1 MHMKAIQINGYGDNS
16 VVALNEK
23 ATKPKVSAGKILVEV
38 YSAAVNPVDWK
49 IREGYL
55 KGMMPLAFPATLGS
69 DFSGVVAEVGEGVTN
84 VKQGDEVYGMANA
97 MTGGSFA
104 EFAVVDAKALS
115 LKPTKATHTEA
126 ASLPLVGLSAW
137 QALVEQIN
145 LRKGQKILI
154 HGGAGGIGTITI
166 QLAKHLGAY
175 VATTAS
181 QKDIDYVK
189 GLGADEVIDY
199 QNVKF
204 EEKLKVYDAV
214 FDTAGGEAYRKSFQV
229 VKEGGIIVSMVEQPN
244 KELMTKHKVTAK
256 AQFTQPNA
264 DQLAKLASLVDDGII
279 KPRIDKSFSME
290 QAKDA
295 LAYQQ
300 TGSPQGKV
308 VIAIK

>member
-1 MHMKAIQINGYGDNS
+1 MHMKAIQINGYGNNS

-23 ATKPKVSAGKILVEV
+23 ATKPKVSAGKVLVEV
-38 YSAAVNPVDWK
+38 HAAGVNPVDWK

-97 MTGGSFA
+97 MAGGSFA
-104 EFAVVDAKALS
+104 EFTVVDAKSLS
-115 LKPTKATHTEA
+115 PKPTKVTHAEA
-126 ASLPLVGLSAW
+126 ASLPLVGLSTW
-137 QALVEQIN
+137 QALVEQIR
-145 LRKGQKILI
+145 LQKGQKILI
-154 HGGAGGIGTITI
+154 HGGAGGIGTIAI

-175 VATTAS
+175 VVATAS
-181 QKDIDYVK
+181 QADVDYVK

-199 QNVKF
+199 QSEKF
-204 EEKLKVYDAV
+204 EKKIKDYDAV
-214 FDTAGGEAYRKSFQV
+214 FDTAGGDAYQKSFQV

-244 KELMTKHKVTAK
+244 EELMAKYKITAK

-264 DQLAKLASLVDDGII
+264 DQLVKLASLVDDGII
-279 KPRIDKSFSME
+279 KPHVDKSFSME

-295 LAYQQ
+295 FDYQQ

>member
-1 MHMKAIQINGYGDNS
+1 MKAIQINGYGDNS

-38 YSAAVNPVDWK
+38 YSAGVNPVDWK

-84 VKQGDEVYGMANA
+84 VKQGDEVYGIANA

-104 EFAVVDAKALS
+104 EFIVVDAKALS
-115 LKPTKATHTEA
+115 LKPTRTTHTEA

-145 LRKGQKILI
+145 IRRGQKILV
-154 HGGAGGIGTITI
+154 HGGAGGIGTIAI
-166 QLAKHLGAY
+166 QLAKHLGVY
-175 VATTAS
+175 VTTTAS

-199 QNVKF
+199 QNVRF
-204 EEKLKVYDAV
+204 EEKLKAYDAV
-214 FDTAGGEAYRKSFQV
+214 FDTAGGEAYQKSFQV

-244 KELMTKHKVTAK
+244 KELMMKHKVTAK

-264 DQLAKLASLVDDGII
+264 DQLAKLASLVDNGVI
-279 KPRIDKSFSME
+279 KPHVDKSFSME
-290 QAKDA
+290 QAKEA
-295 LAYQQ
+295 FAYQQ

-308 VIAIK
+308 VITVK

>member
-1 MHMKAIQINGYGDNS
+1 MKAIQINGYGDNS
-16 VVALNEK
+16 VVVLNEK

-69 DFSGVVAEVGEGVTN
+69 DFSGVVAEVGEGVTS
-84 VKQGDEVYGMANA
+84 VKQGDEVYGIANA

-104 EFAVVDAKALS
+104 EFVVVDATALS
-115 LKPTKATHTEA
+115 LKPTRTTHTEA

-145 LRKGQKILI
+145 IRKGQKVLVR
-154 HGGAGGIGTITI
+154 GGAGGIGTIAI

-175 VATTAS
+175 VMTTAS

-204 EEKLKVYDAV
+204 EEKLKAYDAV
-214 FDTAGGEAYRKSFQV
+214 FDTAGGEAYRKSFQS

-244 KELMTKHKVTAK
+244 KELMMKYKVTAK

>member
-1 MHMKAIQINGYGDNS
+1 MKAIQINGYGDNS

-23 ATKPKVSAGKILVEV
+23 ADRPRVSAGKVLVEV
-38 YSAAVNPVDWK
+38 HAAGVNPVDWK

-69 DFSGVVAEVGEGVTN
+69 DFSGVVVEVGEGVTN

-104 EFAVVDAKALS
+104 EFTVVDAKSLS
-115 LKPTKATHTEA
+115 PKPTKATHAEA
-126 ASLPLVGLSAW
+126 ASLPLVGLSTW
-137 QALVEQIN
+137 QALVKQIR
-145 LRKGQKILI
+145 LQKGQKILI
-154 HGGAGGIGTITI
+154 HGGAGGIGTIAI

-175 VATTAS
+175 VVATAS
-181 QKDIDYVK
+181 QADVNYVK

-199 QNVKF
+199 QSEKF
-204 EEKLKVYDAV
+204 EKKIKNYDAV
-214 FDTAGGEAYRKSFQV
+214 FDTAGGDAYQKSFQV

-244 KELMTKHKVTAK
+244 EELMAKYKITAK

-264 DQLAKLASLVDDGII
+264 DQLVKLASLVDDGVI
-279 KPRIDKSFSME
+279 KPHVDKSFSME
-290 QAKDA
+290 QAKETFS
-295 LAYQQ
+295 YQQ

-308 VIAIK
+308 VITVK

>member
-1 MHMKAIQINGYGDNS
+1 MKAIQINGYGDNS

-38 YSAAVNPVDWK
+38 YSAGVNPVDWK

-84 VKQGDEVYGMANA
+84 VKQGDEVYGIANA

-104 EFAVVDAKALS
+104 EFIVVDAKALS
-115 LKPTKATHTEA
+115 LKPTRTTHTEA

-145 LRKGQKILI
+145 IRKGQKILV
-154 HGGAGGIGTITI
+154 HGGAGGIGTIAI
-166 QLAKHLGAY
+166 QLAKHLGVY
-175 VATTAS
+175 VTTTAS

-199 QNVKF
+199 QNVRF
-204 EEKLKVYDAV
+204 EEKLKAYDAV
-214 FDTAGGEAYRKSFQV
+214 FDTAGGEAYQKSFQV

-244 KELMTKHKVTAK
+244 KELMMKHKVTAK

-264 DQLAKLASLVDDGII
+264 DQLAKLASLVDNGVI
-279 KPRIDKSFSME
+279 KPHVDKSFSME
-290 QAKDA
+290 QAKETFS
-295 LAYQQ
+295 YQQ

-308 VIAIK
+308 VITVK

>member
-1 MHMKAIQINGYGDNS
+1 MKAIQINGYGDNS

-23 ATKPKVSAGKILVEV
+23 ATKPEVSTGKVLVEV
-38 YSAAVNPVDWK
+38 YSAGVNPVDWK

-154 HGGAGGIGTITI
+154 HGGAGGIGTIAI

-181 QKDIDYVK
+181 QKDTDYVK

-199 QNVKF
+199 NNEKF
-204 EEKLKVYDAV
+204 EEKIKGYDAV
-214 FDTAGGEAYRKSFQV
+214 FDTAGGEAYQKSFQV

-244 KELMTKHKVTAK
+244 EELMAKHKVSAK
-256 AQFTQPNA
+256 SQYTQPNV
-264 DQLAKLASLVDDGII
+264 DQLVKLASLVDDGII
-279 KPRIDKSFSME
+279 KPHVDKSFSME
-290 QAKDA
+290 QAKEA
-295 LAYQQ
+295 FAYQQ

>member
-1 MHMKAIQINGYGDNS
+1 MKAIQINGYGDNS

-38 YSAAVNPVDWK
+38 YSAGVNPADWK

-84 VKQGDEVYGMANA
+84 VKQGDEVYGIANA

-104 EFAVVDAKALS
+104 EFIVVDAKALS
-115 LKPTKATHTEA
+115 LKPTRTTHTEA

-145 LRKGQKILI
+145 IRKGQKILV
-154 HGGAGGIGTITI
+154 HGGAGGIGTIAI
-166 QLAKHLGAY
+166 QLAKHLGVY
-175 VATTAS
+175 VTTTAS

-199 QNVKF
+199 QNVRF
-204 EEKLKVYDAV
+204 EEKLKAYDAV
-214 FDTAGGEAYRKSFQV
+214 FDTAGGEAYQKSFQV

-244 KELMTKHKVTAK
+244 KELMMKHKVTAK

-264 DQLAKLASLVDDGII
+264 DQLAKLASLVDNGII

-295 LAYQQ
+295 FAYQQ

>member
-1 MHMKAIQINGYGDNS
+1 MKAIQINGYGDNS

-23 ATKPKVSAGKILVEV
+23 ADRPIVSVGKVLVEV
-38 YSAAVNPVDWK
+38 HAAGVNPVDWK

-84 VKQGDEVYGMANA
+84 VKQSDEVYGIANA

-104 EFAVVDAKALS
+104 EFTVVDARSLS
-115 LKPTKATHTEA
+115 PKPTRATHAEA

-145 LRKGQKILI
+145 IRKGQKILV
-154 HGGAGGIGTITI
+154 HGGAGGIGTIAI

-175 VATTAS
+175 VVATAS
-181 QKDIDYVK
+181 QADVDYVK

-199 QNVKF
+199 QREKF
-204 EEKLKVYDAV
+204 EKKIKDYDAV
-214 FDTAGGEAYRKSFQV
+214 FDTAGGDAYQKSFRV

-244 KELMTKHKVTAK
+244 EELMAKYKITAK

-264 DQLAKLASLVDDGII
+264 DQLVKLASLVDDGVI
-279 KPRIDKSFSME
+279 KPHVDKSFSME
-290 QAKDA
+290 QAKEA
-295 LAYQQ
+295 FAYQQ
-300 TGSPQGKV
+300 TGRPQGKV
-308 VIAIK
+308 VITIK